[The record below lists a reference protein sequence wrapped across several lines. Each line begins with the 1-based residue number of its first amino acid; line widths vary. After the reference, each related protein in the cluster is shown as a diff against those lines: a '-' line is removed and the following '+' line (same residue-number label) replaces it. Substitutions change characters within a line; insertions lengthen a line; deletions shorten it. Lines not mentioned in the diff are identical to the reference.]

1 MAEVLGAT
9 VENGRDNASRA
20 AERLRCLHAALR
32 RLRQERLRRGEA
44 VRAAVA
50 WQESLEELR

>member
-1 MAEVLGAT
+1 M
-9 VENGRDNASRA
+9 ENGRENASRA

-32 RLRQERLRRGEA
+32 RLRRERLRRGEA